1 MRYSGPS
8 LKIFPVPKKRNRKIP
23 MEIFQRSPE
32 YLWARICITV
42 VLAAS
47 VLSCSSYYN
56 FRGVYS
62 ANKLDYQAALA
73 FYLKALKGSPDN
85 ATYNGNAGGV
95 LLRLK
100 QFDQAI
106 PYLAAATRLKPDK
119 YHYLAFTNLGW
130 CYLQK
135 KEYATAVNFFKKSLE
150 LKPDFPYTLSGIG
163 AAYLANKDY
172 ELARQKLQE
181 AETRQPDQPFVWMQL
196 GWANYYL
203 GDMGKAKQYFQKC
216 LEKKPDNDQAKFGLG
231 LAYLRSGDPKQGEQY
246 LGGLGSMGFEARKPE
261 KGEGVEISRVLPGL
275 PADRAGLDEGDIVL
289 RLNNAKVTD
298 PAQLSKLI
306 RSLKPGSVIPVAY
319 LRYGSLQQENITV
332 GTIFDNPQ
340 FQPEIPR

>member
-1 MRYSGPS
+1 MTHYTKTKYPR
-8 LKIFPVPKKRNRKIP
+8 
-23 MEIFQRSPE
+23 
-32 YLWARICITV
+32 ARIALAV

-56 FRGVYS
+56 FRGVYR

-73 FYLKALKGSPDN
+73 FYLKALEGSPDN

-106 PYLAAATRLKPDK
+106 PYLVAATRLKPDK

-130 CYLQK
+130 CHLHK
-135 KEYATAVNFFKKSLE
+135 KEYATAVSFFKKSLE
-150 LKPDFPYTLSGIG
+150 LKPDFTYTLSGIG

-181 AETRQPDQPFVWMQL
+181 AETGQPDTPFIWMQL

-203 GDMGKAKQYFQKC
+203 GDMGKAKLYFQKF
-216 LEKKPDNDQAKFGLG
+216 LDKDRDNDQARFGLG
-231 LAYLRSGDPKQGEQY
+231 LAYLRSGDPGRGEQY
-246 LGGLGSMGFEARKPE
+246 LGGLGSMGFEARKTDR
-261 KGEGVEISRVLPGL
+261 GEGVEISRVYPGL

-289 RLNNAKVTD
+289 RINNSKVTD

-306 RSLKPGSVIPVAY
+306 RSLKPGSVVPVAY

-332 GTIFDNPQ
+332 GTILDNPH